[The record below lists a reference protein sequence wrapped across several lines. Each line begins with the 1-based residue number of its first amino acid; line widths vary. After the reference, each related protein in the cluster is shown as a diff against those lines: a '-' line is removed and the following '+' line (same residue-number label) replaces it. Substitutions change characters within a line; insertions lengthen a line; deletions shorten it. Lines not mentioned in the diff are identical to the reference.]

1 MALEDF
7 VRAMPKAELSVQL
20 EGAIPQSV
28 LLRIIEEN
36 NVAATMRPREYKQW
50 LQMLAHPDSE
60 NWEVLTKQI
69 STWLQH
75 PDNITRAVYELGVA
89 LSKQNVRYAEVGVMP
104 ASYMDSG
111 MDFLAFINALNDG
124 ADRVARAW
132 RVKMKWVLL
141 IPRDRP
147 RKAEDIARWATS
159 ANATR
164 GNVVGMGLVGT
175 DDAQPIGQFAKAF
188 SIASKKNVPTMLQL
202 RPTTDESSWID
213 AVGNLE
219 PERLVDS
226 LATGAEQEILSL
238 LCEKEIGVIVSPT
251 QLGRLATEGYSVV
264 ELLREYSDAA
274 VPLIVGSRLPELTGK
289 TITDEYLALLGDDG
303 ATPTDIEQFAL
314 NAIRYSFLPEPE
326 KDAFVADFTATYA
339 ALRDAHLT
347 EQEAG

>member
-20 EGAIPQSV
+20 EGAIPHNV
-28 LLRIIEEN
+28 LLRIMEEN
-36 NVAATMRPREYKQW
+36 NIAATMRPREYKQW
-50 LQMLAHPDSE
+50 LEKLASPE
-60 NWEVLTKQI
+60 PETWESLTKQI

-111 MDFLAFINALNDG
+111 MDFLVFINALNDG

-132 RVKMKWVLL
+132 RVQMKWVML

-188 SIASKKNVPTMLQL
+188 SMASKKNVPTMLQL
-202 RPTTDESSWID
+202 RSFTDETSWVD
-213 AVGNLE
+213 AVDSLQ
-219 PERLVDS
+219 PQRLVDS
-226 LATGAEQEILSL
+226 LATGAEQDTLNHL
-238 LCEKEIGVIVSPT
+238 GEKEIGVILSPT
-251 QLGRLATEGYSVV
+251 QLGRLAAQDYSIAQ
-264 ELLREYSDAA
+264 LRQEYSEASI
-274 VPLIVGSRLPELTGK
+274 PLIVGSRLPELTRS
-289 TITDEYLALLGDDG
+289 TITDEYLALLEDENSRPADV
-303 ATPTDIEQFAL
+303 EQYAL

-326 KDAFVADFTATYA
+326 KDAFIADFTATYA
-339 ALRDAHLT
+339 ELRDAHLT
-347 EQEAG
+347 EQAS